1 MIQKRAINA
10 TMTTMIQT
18 MVMRRP
24 SPPEMDFLP
33 GYISLSGYRAA
44 GRPEKERSP

>member
-1 MIQKRAINA
+1 MIQKRAISA

-24 SPPEMDFLP
+24 SPSEMDFLP
-33 GYISLSGYRAA
+33 RYVTLLGDRAA
-44 GRPEKERSP
+44 GRPEKECSP